1 MTTKLT
7 LSIESSVIEQ
17 AKNYAKAHNKSLS
30 RLIENYLKSLS
41 EPKEAHVQ
49 EPSILYGL
57 KGSFSDNDA
66 TQTDQ
71 EVLQHALSNKYLKK

>member
-30 RLIENYLKSLS
+30 RLIENYLKSLG
-41 EPKEAHVQ
+41 EPKEAHFQ

-57 KGSFSDNDA
+57 KGSFSDDA

-71 EVLQHALSNKYLKK
+71 EVLQLALSNKYLKK

>member
-41 EPKEAHVQ
+41 EPKESHVQ

-57 KGSFSDNDA
+57 KGSFSDDT

-71 EVLQHALSNKYLKK
+71 EVLQLALSSKYLKK

>member
-49 EPSILYGL
+49 ESSILYGL
-57 KGSFSDNDA
+57 MGSFSDDA
-66 TQTDQ
+66 TQTDK
-71 EVLQHALSNKYLKK
+71 EILQHALSNKYLKK

>member
-41 EPKEAHVQ
+41 ETKEELVQ

-57 KGSFSDNDA
+57 KGSFSADA

-71 EVLQHALSNKYLKK
+71 EVLQLALSNKYLKK

>member
-57 KGSFSDNDA
+57 KGSFNDDA

>member
-1 MTTKLT
+1 MTKLT

-41 EPKEAHVQ
+41 EPKEEQLQ

-57 KGSFSDNDA
+57 KGSFSDDA

>member
-30 RLIENYLKSLS
+30 RLIENYLKSLGI
-41 EPKEAHVQ
+41 PKEEHVQ

-57 KGSFSDNDA
+57 KGSFSDDA
-66 TQTDQ
+66 TQTDK
-71 EVLQHALSNKYLKK
+71 EILQLALSNKYLKK